1 MTCCPLIVNIKDSI
15 DFSIANRSQFVT
27 GWISALD
34 YPPPFTFTNSRS
46 LYRSFWRSEPC
57 AVGEKQQRTPV
68 RSREGRKRLGS
79 VTELPVTWS
88 LKRPKSLRLTTS
100 PSRRW
105 RKRVSFSSQS
115 MPRTSL
121 RLKLELFW
129 ISRAIS
135 FISNVVPLMVQG
147 Q

>member
-15 DFSIANRSQFVT
+15 DFYIANRSQFVT

-34 YPPPFTFTNSRS
+34 YPFTLTNSRF
-46 LYRSFWRSEPC
+46 LYRSFWRSEPW

-68 RSREGRKRLGS
+68 RSREGRKRRGS

-105 RKRVSFSSQS
+105 RKRVSFSSQR

-135 FISNVVPLMVQG
+135 FISNLVPLMVQG